1 MLRLTE
7 NVLWAGS
14 EESLLAAQKAE
25 ELALERMAA
34 GWGDDDEEEDEAPRL
49 LSRLGDN
56 GEIGVVSIKGGLV
69 NSDAWYLQ
77 YVGLTGYPEIREAMI
92 EAANNPEIKHI
103 VLDVDSGGGAV
114 SGVDD
119 TAKLIR
125 SINDGVKPVTAFTD
139 GSMMSAAYWLG
150 AAAGD
155 VFASKGAGAGS
166 IGVIAT
172 HMEHSERLKTAG
184 IGVNVIRAGKY
195 KALANGYEKLTEDGR
210 AQIQQGVDA
219 AYDIFKEHVG
229 EMRSKSVE
237 FVENVMAQ
245 GRVFY
250 GQAAADASLVD
261 SITTFEALMSRI
273 SAKLIASSNNSMDNR
288 GRQGSALRVDHH
300 GGANMARKTLTE
312 QDIAALAAGVTLGA
326 DASPVVEPETGAA
339 EAGAADAADAG
350 VADAGVAPEAAADA
364 VTKPE
369 AASEEVAKNDGALK
383 LLASQL
389 KDAQGELLT
398 AKVELAK
405 AQDKMADLEA
415 AVNPLK
421 DIAVKAA
428 NNMRVALGGSALDM
442 SAASPAQVLAD
453 HANLAA
459 TFTAKF
465 KVGGV
470 SATEGGGEAQKKPVM
485 DARTHAMYQAVR
497 THKGI

>member
-34 GWGDDDEEEDEAPRL
+34 GWSDDDDEEDEAPRL

-69 NSDAWYLQ
+69 NSDAWYLA

-103 VLDVDSGGGAV
+103 ILDVDSGGGAV

-300 GGANMARKTLTE
+300 GGADMARKTLTE

-326 DASPVVEPETGAA
+326 DASPAVEPEAGAVEAGAA
-339 EAGAADAADAG
+339 EAGA
-350 VADAGVAPEAAADA
+350 ADAGVAPEAAA
-364 VTKPE
+364 VKPE

-389 KDAQGELLT
+389 KDAQGELLA

-415 AVNPLK
+415 VVNPLK

-459 TFTAKF
+459 TFTTKF

>member
-34 GWGDDDEEEDEAPRL
+34 GWSDDDDEEDEAPRL

-69 NSDAWYLQ
+69 NSDAWYLA
-77 YVGLTGYPEIREAMI
+77 YIGLTGYPEIREAMI

-288 GRQGSALRVDHH
+288 GRQGSSLRVDHH
-300 GGANMARKTLTE
+300 GGADMARKTLTE

-326 DASPVVEPETGAA
+326 DASPAVEPEAGAVEAGVA
-339 EAGAADAADAG
+339 EAGA
-350 VADAGVAPEAAADA
+350 ADAGVAPEAAAEA
-364 VTKPE
+364 AAAKPE
-369 AASEEVAKNDGALK
+369 ASEEVAKNDGALK

-405 AQDKMADLEA
+405 AQDKIADLEA
-415 AVNPLK
+415 VVNPLK

-428 NNMRVALGGSALDM
+428 NNIRVALGGSALDM

-459 TFTAKF
+459 TFTTKF

-470 SATEGGGEAQKKPVM
+470 AAVDAANDVKKNEQKV
-485 DARTHAMYQAVR
+485 DALTQARFNAVR
-497 THKGI
+497 FSK